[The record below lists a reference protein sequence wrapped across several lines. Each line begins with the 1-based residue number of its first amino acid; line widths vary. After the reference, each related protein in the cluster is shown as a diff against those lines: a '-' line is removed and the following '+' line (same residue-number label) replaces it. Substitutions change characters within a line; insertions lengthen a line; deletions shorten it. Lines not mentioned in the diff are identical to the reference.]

1 MAPTMKITV
10 EICKVN
16 LRPYDSMRAQEKAA
30 PKKAA
35 AWKQEVTFEETL
47 AYSPEERV
55 SRPKYALND
64 ERAMV
69 VPMNAPS

>member
-1 MAPTMKITV
+1 
-10 EICKVN
+10 
-16 LRPYDSMRAQEKAA
+16 MRAQEKAA

-47 AYSPEERV
+47 AYSAEERV